1 MRRIMGLLFE
11 WDPKKARLNIKTH
24 GVSFDEASTA
34 FRDPLSQTIG
44 DPLHSEE
51 EERFVLIGRSIQ
63 GRLLVIV
70 HTNRGEKIC
79 IISARLATKQE
90 RFGHEENEE

>member
-1 MRRIMGLLFE
+1 MGLLFE

-34 FRDPLSQTIG
+34 FRDPLSQTID
-44 DPLHSEE
+44 DPLHSSGED
-51 EERFVLIGRSIQ
+51 RFVLIGRSIP

-70 HTNRGEKIC
+70 HTDRGERIR
-79 IISARLATKQE
+79 IISARFATKKE
-90 RFGHEENEE
+90 RIRYEENEK